1 MPLVEQE
8 LLTLPE
14 YMSSNQVFSGVRVAR
29 PLVFCAIFCLSLF
42 VLFLLVIVLSVLV
55 SKYEFNNDNQHYR
68 LFQHRFLQLPYKKI
82 QLDILYIIFL
92 NHAHF
97 QVKVYWIQHYEI
109 KLECRLVGVFFS
121 HKHLFTLFMNVD
133 TNEGKIYKERNFSTN
148 KTNCHNRTKLLLI
161 ALVEPTNVFFMPF
174 RKWSLSSEVG

>member
-29 PLVFCAIFCLSLF
+29 SLVFCAIFCLSLF

-55 SKYEFNNDNQHYR
+55 SKYEFNNDNQYYR

-82 QLDILYIIFL
+82 QLYILYIIFL
-92 NHAHF
+92 NHTHF
-97 QVKVYWIQHYEI
+97 QVKVYLIQHYEI
-109 KLECRLVGVFFS
+109 KLECWGFFS
-121 HKHLFTLFMNVD
+121 P
-133 TNEGKIYKERNFSTN
+133 TNTCLRYLRMWIQVQEKYIKERNFSTN
-148 KTNCHNRTKLLLI
+148 KTNCHNRTKLLSI

-174 RKWSLSSEVG
+174 RKCSLSSEVG